1 MSLSPAPEQH
11 RSPGPRPGC
20 DVVCLLLV
28 LYTALLLVL
37 YTALLLVLYTA
48 LLLTILALV
57 LYISLNNQ

>member
-1 MSLSPAPEQH
+1 MSLSPAPEQP

-28 LYTALLLVL
+28 LYTALLV
-37 YTALLLVLYTA
+37 
-48 LLLTILALV
+48 TILALV